1 MDFGESGWNLYNR
14 DLNETFEVANDVDF
28 TLKLPKSFY
37 RLDLTVDDAVSKIN
51 AMKLLFE
58 GFSSLFIQKEFE
70 KFTNSP
76 SIEIFSQSDS
86 LQVNLNGSYVPI
98 VFRSPTT
105 YKFGIGTKSL
115 KTKLPKNVFNGEKV
129 TFELVDE
136 NIVDEIRFT
145 AFVNTNK
152 DFFMKTS
159 KKIVFDQIWCQTEFF
174 ANFANVNCQKL
185 VIDNTK
191 HVSLLDTKVDSL
203 NVKGDIGKEVF
214 PSLILTESEVKSVH
228 IDITQFT
235 VSRIFQMS
243 YQLINVLS
251 GFDISSLAGKVTF
264 STPTVTINGIV
275 KYLGLI
281 FSKQSLFVVLKNS
294 QSPTSSSPS
303 SPTIIYTPTSQRT
316 PSKQKGGNL
325 AFVIIICGSFLVIFM
340 ITALCYFYYC
350 KRTKKSVYEGS
361 ELQSVE
367 DYMLKD
373 DVSINV

>member
-159 KKIVFDQIWCQTEFF
+159 KKIVFDQIWCQTENF